1 MTQFD
6 AIRRAAGFTL
16 IELLV
21 VVAIVAIL
29 AKIAIPSYQRY
40 IQRGDIVE
48 GTQALAQYR
57 VQMEQYFQDNNT
69 YSSGGTTCGAA
80 IPTLVNFTLTC
91 AVTAGSN
98 GLAYTATATGVSGG
112 MLNNFVYTIDE
123 TNDQTT
129 VSTGTWG
136 LSSGNSWIVK

>member
-1 MTQFD
+1 MTQFE

-16 IELLV
+16 IEVLI

-29 AKIAIPSYQRY
+29 ARIAIPSYQRY

-69 YSSGGTTCGAA
+69 YANGGNCGVAY
-80 IPTLVNFTLTC
+80 PTLVNFTLTC
-91 AVTAGSN
+91 AINAGSN
-98 GLAYTATATGVSGG
+98 GLAYTATATGVAGG

-123 TNDQTT
+123 TNDQST
-129 VSTGTWG
+129 VSTGNWG
-136 LSSGNSWIVK
+136 LSSPTSWIVR